1 MAHVTASTSP
11 GIRSGCTRTR
21 HPSAS
26 TTSISTDVPFDP
38 RFIARLIPALLQGA
52 EITVELAILT
62 FAICLVWGFIVAL
75 ANSTPGLLSWMAG
88 AYIQVVRNTPL
99 LIQMYIVYFGFSM
112 IGFGLSGFTSG
123 LLALCIQN
131 GGYVAEIYR
140 GGLQSVSLRQYEAG
154 RALGMRR
161 WTLYTTVIMPQVV
174 ARIIPPMT
182 NQSISIIKDTSQ
194 VAAIAVMEIMKIS
207 EVWVETS
214 ANTYDVFLGAALI
227 YLALT
232 STASLAGRLCERWFA
247 FAQ

>member
-1 MAHVTASTSP
+1 
-11 GIRSGCTRTR
+11 
-21 HPSAS
+21 
-26 TTSISTDVPFDP
+26 VPFDP

-52 EITVELAILT
+52 EITVELAALT
-62 FAICLVWGFIVAL
+62 FAICLVWGFIVAM
-75 ANSTPGLLSWMAG
+75 ANSTHGLLSWVAG
-88 AYIQVVRNTPL
+88 TYIQVVRNTPL

-140 GGLQSVSLRQYEAG
+140 GGFQAVSLRQYEAG

-161 WTLYTTVIMPQVV
+161 LTLYRVVIIPQVI

-182 NQSISIIKDTSQ
+182 NQAISITKDTSQ
-194 VAAIAVMEIMKIS
+194 VAAIAVMDVMKVAQ
-207 EVWVETS
+207 VWVESS
-214 ANTYDVFLGAALI
+214 ANTYDVFLGVAVI
-227 YLALT
+227 YLVLT
-232 STASLAGRLCERWFA
+232 STVSLAGKLFEHKLA

>member
-1 MAHVTASTSP
+1 
-11 GIRSGCTRTR
+11 
-21 HPSAS
+21 
-26 TTSISTDVPFDP
+26 VPFDP
-38 RFIARLIPALLQGA
+38 NFIARLIPALLEGA
-52 EITVELAILT
+52 EVTVELALLT
-62 FAICLVWGFIVAL
+62 IGICLVWGLAVAL
-75 ANSTPGLLSWMAG
+75 AQAARGPLGWLAG
-88 AYIQVVRNTPL
+88 GYIQIVRNTPL
-99 LIQMYIVYFGFSM
+99 LIQLYLVYFGFSM
-112 IGFGLSGFTSG
+112 GGFGLSGFASG
-123 LLALCIQN
+123 LLALCLQN

-161 WTLYTTVIMPQVV
+161 WTLYSTVILPQVV

-207 EVWVETS
+207 EIWVETS

-227 YLALT
+227 YLVLT
-232 STASLAGRLCERWFA
+232 SAASLAGRLYERWLA

>member
-1 MAHVTASTSP
+1 
-11 GIRSGCTRTR
+11 
-21 HPSAS
+21 
-26 TTSISTDVPFDP
+26 VPFDP
-38 RFIARLIPALLQGA
+38 NFIARLIPALLEGA
-52 EITVELAILT
+52 EVTVELALLT
-62 FAICLVWGFIVAL
+62 IGICLVWGLAVAL
-75 ANSTPGLLSWMAG
+75 AQARRGPLGWLAG
-88 AYIQVVRNTPL
+88 GYIQIVRNTPL
-99 LIQMYIVYFGFSM
+99 LIQLYLVYFGFSM
-112 IGFGLSGFTSG
+112 GGFGLSGFASG
-123 LLALCIQN
+123 LLALCLQN

-161 WTLYTTVIMPQVV
+161 WTLYSTVILPQVV

-207 EVWVETS
+207 EIWVETS

-227 YLALT
+227 YLVLT
-232 STASLAGRLCERWFA
+232 SAASLAGRLFERWFA

>member
-1 MAHVTASTSP
+1 M
-11 GIRSGCTRTR
+11 
-21 HPSAS
+21 
-26 TTSISTDVPFDP
+26 PFDP
-38 RFIARLIPALLQGA
+38 HFIARLIPALLEGA
-52 EITVELAILT
+52 EVTVELATLT
-62 FAICLVWGFIVAL
+62 MAICLVWGLLVAL
-75 ANSTPGLLSWMAG
+75 AQGMRGPLGWIAG
-88 AYIQVVRNTPL
+88 SYIQLVRNTPL
-99 LIQMYIVYFGFSM
+99 LIQLYLVYFGFSM
-112 IGFGLSGFTSG
+112 AGFGLSGFASG
-123 LLALCIQN
+123 LLALCAQN

-140 GGLQSVSLRQYEAG
+140 GGLQSVGIRQFEAG

-161 WTLYTTVIMPQVV
+161 WTLYTTVILPQVV

-227 YLALT
+227 YLGLT